1 MIILV
6 KAGAP
11 VDATVAELSKYME
24 EGDIIV
30 DGGNEW
36 WASVGAEVAGDGP
49 RLWPPPTAAGLHSRM
64 T

>member
-1 MIILV
+1 VIILV

-11 VDATVAELSKYME
+11 VDSTIAQLAELME

-36 WASVGAEVAGDGP
+36 
-49 RLWPPPTAAGLHSRM
+49 
-64 T
+64 